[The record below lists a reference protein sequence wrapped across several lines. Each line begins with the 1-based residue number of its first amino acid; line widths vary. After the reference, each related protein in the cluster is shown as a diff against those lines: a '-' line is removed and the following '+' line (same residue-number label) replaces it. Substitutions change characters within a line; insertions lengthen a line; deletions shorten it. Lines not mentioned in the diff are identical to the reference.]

1 MDIETKIVHGGQH
14 PDEETGAIS
23 PPIYQTSTFAFKDAD
38 HGARLFSGEEEGYIY
53 TRLSNPTIDLLAR
66 KIALLESTEAGLIF
80 SSGLSAIF
88 NLVVTV
94 AKAGENIISDNT
106 IYGGTF
112 ALFKNILP
120 RLGIDVA
127 FVDATNSNDLNSAI
141 KKDTKL
147 IFMETPANPTLKVI
161 DIARC
166 AKIAHEN
173 SMPLC
178 VDNTFATPYLQRP
191 IELGADMV
199 VHSLTKYFSG
209 HGDIIGGA
217 VVGKHDFISK
227 LWDNAK
233 EIGGSNSP
241 FNAWLVLR
249 GLKTLAV
256 RMDKHCSNAMEI
268 AKFLSRHDK
277 IEQVYYPGLPSD
289 PGHELAKKQMSK
301 FGGMLGFDVRG
312 GKEAGKKIMNS
323 VKLCTLAVSLGDVDT
338 LIEHPASMTHSTYS
352 EEELIECGIKPGY
365 VRISVGIE
373 NVNDLM
379 EDLDQALSKI

>member
-14 PDEETGAIS
+14 PDEETGAVS

-88 NLVVTV
+88 NLVVTI

-127 FVDATNSNDLNSAI
+127 FVDATNSSDLNSAI

-166 AKIAHEN
+166 AEIAHEN

-199 VHSLTKYFSG
+199 VHSLTKYFGG

-217 VVGKHDFISK
+217 VVGKHDFVSE

-256 RMDKHCSNAMEI
+256 RMDRHCSNAMEI

-277 IEQVYYPGLPSD
+277 VEKVYYPGLPSD
-289 PGHELAKKQMSK
+289 SGHELAKKQMSK

-312 GKEAGKKIMNS
+312 GKEAGKKLMNS

-338 LIEHPASMTHSTYS
+338 LIEHPASMTHSTYCD
-352 EEELIECGIKPGY
+352 EELIECGIKPGY

-379 EDLDQALSKI
+379 EDLDQALSQL